1 MAVEATS
8 QRTFII
14 LESSQLT
21 ARPLC
26 LWTPIWMQNIRMF
39 QSSIATSIMEE
50 STERTKQISM
60 ILLINLKM
68 TSGLNMTIMQQKKHQ
83 DRIRTQRKITIK
95 GRNDDKVA
103 DYLKALVDN
112 L

>member
-1 MAVEATS
+1 
-8 QRTFII
+8 
-14 LESSQLT
+14 
-21 ARPLC
+21 
-26 LWTPIWMQNIRMF
+26 
-39 QSSIATSIMEE
+39 
-50 STERTKQISM
+50 
-60 ILLINLKM
+60 M